1 MGQFFQGVRTTV
13 VRTVPA
19 GGVLADQGIVI
30 GNEFLIAES
39 AGAEGDEVVFVRVGG
54 HSNLAKKAG
63 DTFAAGALVYFN
75 NTTKV
80 AEATATSTNY
90 LIGIA
95 DAVAASGDEGVDI
108 NLPGM
113 PVYAG
118 SVAADI
124 TSVLAGTAMTGG
136 GSAGA
141 VTLNVDLGTGAAQ
154 AAAGNHTHAAPTA
167 AGVSFDNTTAQLPNN
182 PDTVQEGLDELITLF
197 MGTDAGEVPYDHT
210 DSGLAAEDVQA
221 AIDELADEKAAEAY
235 TNVALEGVTTLAG
248 ALDAIVTRLVA
259 LEGA

>member
-1 MGQFFQGVRTTV
+1 MGQFFQGMRTTV

-39 AGAEGDEVVFVRVGG
+39 AGLEGEEVVFVRCGG

-63 DTFAAGALVYFN
+63 DVFAAGALVYFN

-80 AEATATSTNY
+80 AEATATSTNF

-95 DAVAASGDEGVDI
+95 AVAAVSGDEGVDVNI
-108 NLPGM
+108 PGI

-118 SVAADI
+118 SVAANI

-136 GSAGA
+136 GSSGA
-141 VTLNVDLGTGAAQ
+141 VTLNVDLGTGATQ
-154 AAAGNHTHAAPTA
+154 AAAGDHTHTAPTA
-167 AGVSFDNTTAQLPNN
+167 ASVSFDNTAAQLPNT
-182 PDTVQEGLDELITLF
+182 PDTVQEAVDELTTLF
-197 MGTDAGEVPYDHT
+197 KAVNAEGISYDHT
-210 DSGLAAEDVQA
+210 DSGLTAEDCQA

-235 TNVALEGVTTLAG
+235 TNVALEGVTTIAG

-259 LEGA
+259 VEVT